1 MFTWQGI
8 TTSGEKVVPP
18 DGKGQTFA
26 REFRLRSLVIKG
38 PGVEIPFMVE
48 IPFEARPVIFERHSI
63 VISTDPSDTET
74 KGPTR
79 YFFGWEQGEK
89 RHLWE
94 FGGDKIVLHE
104 E

>member
-8 TTSGEKVVPP
+8 TTSGEKVDS
-18 DGKGQTFA
+18 DGLGQTFA
-26 REFRLRSLVIKG
+26 REFHLRSLVIKG

-63 VISTDPSDTET
+63 VISTDPSNTET

>member
-1 MFTWQGI
+1 MFKWQGI
-8 TTSGEKVVPP
+8 TTSGEKVDP
-18 DGKGQTFA
+18 DGLGQTFA
-26 REFRLRSLVIKG
+26 REHTLRSLLVTG
-38 PGVEIPFMVE
+38 PGVEIPFMIELPVGSK
-48 IPFEARPVIFERHSI
+48 PVIFERHSI
-63 VISTDPSDTET
+63 VVSTDPSDRET

-94 FGGDKIVLHE
+94 FGGDEITLHE